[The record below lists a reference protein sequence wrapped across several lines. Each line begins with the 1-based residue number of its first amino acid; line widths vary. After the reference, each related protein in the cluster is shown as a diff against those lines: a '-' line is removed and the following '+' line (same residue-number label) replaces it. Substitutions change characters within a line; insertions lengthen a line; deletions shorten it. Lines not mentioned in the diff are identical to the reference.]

1 MPKSRATQQEHVND
15 APAHQPGQVNLNN
28 LGQDPQNTMG
38 NAAVAAQTGVNGG
51 REDISRYTPEYVEAN
66 RDALGIPPG
75 APIDDFFLE
84 FVAHNLVREQ
94 LSKMQKLTP
103 GDANFERVKA
113 QHKLLESWGYN
124 PEVTADQEVID
135 PTTGLYGVRLDPSK
149 DGAAQGKGSIMAFR
163 GTEPLTPEE
172 TTAEN
177 PFGIIND
184 FITDLGPSVGS
195 RQYDPH
201 AERIRELMAGGQG
214 DITLAGFSLA
224 GYLAQ
229 RAAAD
234 NADLI
239 GNGDVVTF
247 KAGGLHREDT
257 AKFNEA
263 NADGHIDVRHHQTSM
278 DVVHRAGEAPLPGT
292 FFEHTPN
299 GIAQGHTRTLMYDD
313 NDTKTLA
320 EVTGGKTT
328 QEYSKDPNGGY
339 QRHYWEALR
348 NTVGGYLRLKMAPLN
363 AAYQT
368 GVGMGDAF
376 VNASTGLVESG
387 QSAWNGLSSGANTAG
402 EGLGTGFGQIKSGDY
417 LQGLGTMGGG
427 LLQGT
432 GQALTGLG
440 QGALGLGETA
450 IGAVGDTAGALY
462 DGVSTLV
469 TDAATGAYQ
478 VGRGAMNY
486 VEGYVE
492 KTGEDVNQ
500 AAVGAKWVGNKAVE
514 GVKWAGNN
522 AADGAQWAG
531 NKVAKGAQWIGNT
544 AAKGAQWAGNNAIP
558 GAQDVGNTVAAHAQW
573 AGNKAADGARW
584 AGNKAADGAQWGVNK
599 ASDVGSAIGGGIKS
613 AWDWLTS

>member
-15 APAHQPGQVNLNN
+15 APAHQQGPVNLNN
-28 LGQDPQNTMG
+28 LGQDLQNTMG

-94 LSKMQKLTP
+94 LSKTQNLTK
-103 GDANFERVKA
+103 GDANYERVKA

-135 PTTGLYGVRLDPSK
+135 PTTGLYGVRLDPSEA
-149 DGAAQGKGSIMAFR
+149 GAAQGKGSIMAFR
-163 GTEPLTPEE
+163 ATEPFTPHEM
-172 TTAEN
+172 TLEN
-177 PFGIIND
+177 PHGDSND
-184 FITDLGPSVGS
+184 LITDFGPSVGS
-195 RQYDPH
+195 RQYDPNS
-201 AERIRELMAGGQG
+201 ERIRELMAGGQG
-214 DITLAGFSLA
+214 DMTLAGFSLG

-239 GNGDVVTF
+239 GNGEVVTYQ
-247 KAGGLHREDT
+247 AGGLHREDT
-257 AKFNEA
+257 AKFNQA
-263 NADGHIDVRHHQTSM
+263 NADGHIDVRHHQTNM
-278 DVVHRAGEAPLPGT
+278 DIMHRAGEAPLPGT

-313 NDTKTLA
+313 NDTKTIA

-328 QEYSKDPNGGY
+328 QEYSEDPNGGF
-339 QRHYWEALR
+339 QRHYWEGLR
-348 NTVGGYLRLKMAPLN
+348 NIVGGAVRLHYSGNN
-363 AAYQT
+363 AALQT
-368 GVGMGDAF
+368 GIGLGKGIVNVG
-376 VNASTGLVESG
+376 NGLVESG

-402 EGLGTGFGQIKSGDY
+402 EGLGTGFEQFKSGDY

-462 DGVSTLV
+462 DGASTLM
-469 TDAATGAYQ
+469 TDAAMGAYQ
-478 VGRGAMNY
+478 VGRGAMNL
-486 VEGYVE
+486 VEGGTEQMRETAIQATADAIWAGHKTVE
-492 KTGEDVNQ
+492 
-500 AAVGAKWVGNKAVE
+500 GAK
-514 GVKWAGNN
+514 
-522 AADGAQWAG
+522 
-531 NKVAKGAQWIGNT
+531 
-544 AAKGAQWAGNNAIP
+544 
-558 GAQDVGNTVAAHAQW
+558 W
-573 AGNKAADGARW
+573 AGNKAAEGAKW
-584 AGNKAADGAQWGVNK
+584 
-599 ASDVGSAIGGGIKS
+599 
-613 AWDWLTS
+613 